1 MNPQTRGLLTLIPDI
16 RYNMFTFQQKLQG
29 TPKGMKNHSLKRQ
42 CKHQNKTDIN
52 VGIIRQEFKITMVNM
67 LRALIKK
74 SRQYVRTD

>member
-16 RYNMFTFQQKLQG
+16 TYSMFTFQQKLQG

-74 SRQYVRTD
+74 VDNM